1 MKKTLLALTMIVA
14 ITTSAQTN
22 KATATAE
29 QINGIFIFVDAKPV
43 TQYDFL
49 GTVGKGS
56 SWGKAFGLQGS
67 EYTDRRDKLVKA
79 AKKEYPVAEGI
90 ILHLREGGKDEA
102 DVIKFK

>member
-1 MKKTLLALTMIVA
+1 MKRILLAFTLLASIVV
-14 ITTSAQTN
+14 SAQNN
-22 KATATAE
+22 KASATAE
-29 QINGIFIFVDAKPV
+29 QFQGIFVFVDSKP
-43 TQYDFL
+43 QNEYEFL

-79 AKKEYPVAEGI
+79 AKKEYPQAEGI

>member
-1 MKKTLLALTMIVA
+1 MKKTIFALAMFATFA
-14 ITTSAQTN
+14 ASAQTN
-22 KATATAE
+22 KAEATAE
-29 QINGIFIFVDAKPV
+29 QFQGLYVFVDSKPV
-43 TQYDFL
+43 AQYDFL

-67 EYTDRRDKLVKA
+67 EYTDRRDKLVKS
-79 AKKEYPVAEGI
+79 AKKEYPQAEGI